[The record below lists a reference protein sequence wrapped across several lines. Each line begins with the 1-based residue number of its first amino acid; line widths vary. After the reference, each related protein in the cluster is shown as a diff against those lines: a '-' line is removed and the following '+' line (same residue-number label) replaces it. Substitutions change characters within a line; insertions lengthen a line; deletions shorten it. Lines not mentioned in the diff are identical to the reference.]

1 MKVTRPESS
10 RTEGANLKTQPTPR
24 ISNADVER
32 IVARDFAA
40 ESAREVFSI
49 LGEFGTEDWHKETDR
64 VRIAALKLAA
74 GSIEGLRAAIDTGK
88 RDYRDLL
95 ALAEYPLY
103 MQSVRPSEQISPEQR
118 QRIVEADWQQYCDWL
133 ARES

>member
-1 MKVTRPESS
+1 V
-10 RTEGANLKTQPTPR
+10 KTQPTPT
-24 ISNADVER
+24 ISSADIER

-40 ESAREVFSI
+40 EFANEVLSI
-49 LGEFGTEDWHKETDR
+49 LGEFGTEEWQKETNR

-74 GSIEGLRAAIDTGK
+74 GSIERLRAAIETGK

-103 MQSVRPSEQISPEQR
+103 MRSVGPSEQLSPEER
-118 QRIVEADWQQYCDWL
+118 QRIIEADWQQYCDWL
-133 ARES
+133 ERES